1 MKKVLV
7 LLAMVLGATNMYAQD
22 YDLQGL
28 AKAFSEYRWDESS
41 FHCGLAKVV
50 KDGKYGYINKK
61 GELVIPFIYQYADKF
76 INNQARVMPLGTDEY
91 IYIDTKGNKKASPSG
106 LFLDSKYVDGKNLW
120 GFVDPQGRTVV
131 RHKFEEAKDFSEG
144 LARVKL
150 NGLYFFINN
159 LEGVR
164 TEHYSDAAEYVSD
177 GFIRY
182 KPRASSINGY
192 SPKWG
197 FLSRSSNY
205 SSIPP
210 KYSEAGDFS
219 EGLAYV
225 GEYSSLW
232 FGFIDKNDNK
242 VFETKYT
249 VSPGALFKDG
259 LIPVSDSSRK
269 YAYMNRSG
277 KLITPFKFDYAE
289 NFSEGLAVVSIGDKW
304 GYIDKQGNT
313 TFNPPTSTTNNNV
326 QNVSQEVVDNVDVNA
341 SFVGG
346 TEALVRWLNA
356 NLKYPKIALD
366 NGIMGMVGVSFVVG
380 ADGSIGEVK
389 LANPVDPSL
398 DKEAIRL
405 VKSMPKWNP
414 ATLNGK
420 PVAHRLKITVPFKF
434 ELVEE

>member
-313 TFNPPTSTTNNNV
+313 TFNSLTTTTNNNV
-326 QNVSQEVVDNVDVNA
+326 QNTNTEVIDVTETMP

-346 TEALVRWLNA
+346 QTAMFRWISEHLQYPEEAMNKGIKGRV
-356 NLKYPKIALD
+356 IASFYVEKDGTIGNVEIEKSVHPLLD
-366 NGIMGMVGVSFVVG
+366 N
-380 ADGSIGEVK
+380 ET
-389 LANPVDPSL
+389 
-398 DKEAIRL
+398 IRL
-405 VKSMPKWNP
+405 LKSMPKWIP
-414 ATLNGK
+414 GTQDGS
-420 PVAHRLKITVPFKF
+420 PVRVKYTVPLTYNFT
-434 ELVEE
+434 EE

>member
-182 KPRASSINGY
+182 KPKASSINGY

-313 TFNPPTSTTNNNV
+313 TFNPPASSSTSQKTNDGTTTV
-326 QNVSQEVVDNVDVNA
+326 TETMP

-346 TEALVRWLNA
+346 PTAMFRWINEHLQYPEEAMNKGIKGKV
-356 NLKYPKIALD
+356 IAT
-366 NGIMGMVGVSFVVG
+366 FVVEK
-380 ADGSIGEVK
+380 DGSITDIE
-389 LANPVDPSL
+389 
-398 DKEAIRL
+398 I
-405 VKSMPKWNP
+405 VKSVHPLLDNETIRVLGTMPKWIP
-414 ATLNGK
+414 GTQDGS
-420 PVAHRLKITVPFKF
+420 PVRVKYTVPLTYNFT
-434 ELVEE
+434 EE